1 MFSILRFYI
10 DIIKSLLGLK
20 LGKYNLKLTDDLL
33 RYVSVESFWPILIY
47 SVTVEESIERL

>member
-10 DIIKSLLGLK
+10 DIIQSLLGLK

-33 RYVSVESFWPILIY
+33 RYVSVE
-47 SVTVEESIERL
+47 

>member
-33 RYVSVESFWPILIY
+33 RYVSVE
-47 SVTVEESIERL
+47 

>member
-47 SVTVEESIERL
+47 SVTVEDSIERL